1 MRNQEPSPEDRER
14 LMLIL
19 ALTAAIVV
27 VLGFGLLR
35 MFRSKSSW
43 LAAAESTYT
52 LDGRP
57 VPMPEEWRPG
67 RSYDVELQG
76 IDGGAIDRGSRTALY
91 VEFPGLHE
99 DQLFD
104 GTDVA
109 ATTDYRRVL
118 AEILTKRLGTN
129 DLSQVFPGYSGYSP
143 MGLIQGPPA
152 SIFSDDFESGGLG
165 AWSG

>member
-43 LAAAESTYT
+43 LAASESTYT
-52 LDGRP
+52 LDGRA

-76 IDGGAIDRGSRTALY
+76 IDGGAIEQGTRTALY

-99 DQLFD
+99 DDLADRRSRKLAERWETFLEE
-104 GTDVA
+104 GGYEVHA
-109 ATTDYRRVL
+109 KRSGLRATTLFSVTGISENGSVQVEVESWRH
-118 AEILTKRLGTN
+118 RLVVTW
-129 DLSQVFPGYSGYSP
+129 QK
-143 MGLIQGPPA
+143 
-152 SIFSDDFESGGLG
+152 
-165 AWSG
+165 